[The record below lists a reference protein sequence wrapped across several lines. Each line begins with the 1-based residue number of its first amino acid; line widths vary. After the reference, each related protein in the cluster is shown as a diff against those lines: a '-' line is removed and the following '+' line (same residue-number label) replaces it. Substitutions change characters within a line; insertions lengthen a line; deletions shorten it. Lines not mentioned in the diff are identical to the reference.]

1 MARQSFEVHAQ
12 ACQICKIFVFQSMTV
27 FEVVFIICSFSAPY
41 FMYTAFT
48 VINNYIFQ
56 IYVTKGYATN
66 IFNNLVTY
74 SNNVSG
80 LYSLVSCLM

>member
-48 VINNYIFQ
+48 VINNYIF
-56 IYVTKGYATN
+56 
-66 IFNNLVTY
+66 
-74 SNNVSG
+74 
-80 LYSLVSCLM
+80 